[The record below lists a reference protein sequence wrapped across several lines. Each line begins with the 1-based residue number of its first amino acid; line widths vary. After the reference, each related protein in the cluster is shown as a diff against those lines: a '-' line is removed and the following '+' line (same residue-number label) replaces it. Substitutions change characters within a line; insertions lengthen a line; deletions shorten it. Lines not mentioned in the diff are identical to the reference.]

1 MSGKSER
8 MVNKKMLQKTWEKKT
23 EEAQEILD
31 TLKDTPTEQRENA
44 ILLLRGFNL
53 GVESERRRSEK

>member
-1 MSGKSER
+1 MS
-8 MVNKKMLQKTWEKKT
+8 QKTWEKKT

-31 TLKDTPTEQRENA
+31 TLKDAPIEQRENA

-53 GVESERRRSEK
+53 GVESERRRNEK

>member
-1 MSGKSER
+1 MSGKEFID
-8 MVNKKMLQKTWEKKT
+8 EKK
-23 EEAQEILD
+23 EVGSGMAD

-53 GVESERRRSEK
+53 GVESERRRNER